1 MPINNNL
8 FGVYKTLLVDG
19 QVVLAS
25 RASRSQEME
34 VSQKQFIQGTPKNR
48 ILDIGGVSETI
59 TISAPVLI
67 GGAQTIDGRSLILKK
82 LNEIISN
89 PFTATLPIL
98 KSASISIS
106 ESGADT
112 SITLLSDGDPSVI
125 TNLTNAPFEVVST
138 QAEYLPNDPLNPIT
152 KTPSRVARFYDFRVS
167 ILGKV
172 YYIIEASLNIQVNTE
187 QKYFIGAY
195 VTATNV
201 TESGGDG
208 EAVINTLGTK
218 INSGSQFPTIGVSG
232 IQISGSGKAAAL
244 LRNLNEGLGDPAD
257 YDFNDYNTVQ
267 DDAADEA
274 INVNL
279 GTGLSD
285 LNLQK
290 PGKVV
295 YDDTGLQIEVFKY
308 TNNSGTGS
316 WESLLTYNNTAVV
329 DLRRAVINKANF
341 NVEPGMLTIDFDFTC
356 WVK

>member
-19 QVVLAS
+19 NVVLAS

-67 GGAQTIDGRSLILKK
+67 GGAQGIDGRNLILAK
-82 LNEIISN
+82 LDQIIN
-89 PFTATLPIL
+89 DPFNATLPVL

-106 ESGADT
+106 ESGAET
-112 SITLLSDGDPSVI
+112 SITLLSDGNPAVI
-125 TNLTNAPFEVVST
+125 TNLENAPFEVTSKR
-138 QAEYLPNDPLNPIT
+138 AEYLDGNPLDPIASV
-152 KTPSRVARFYDFRVS
+152 PSRVARFYDFRVS

-195 VTATNV
+195 VSATDD
-201 TESGGDG
+201 GDG
-208 EAVINTLGTK
+208 TADINTFGATL
-218 INSGSQFPTIGVSG
+218 NSGTQFPTIGVAG

-244 LRNLNEGLGDPAD
+244 LRNINEGPED
-257 YDFNDYNTVQ
+257 YDFNDYNVNQ
-267 DDAADEA
+267 DDAQDES

-285 LNLQK
+285 LNLQL

-295 YDDTGLQIEVFKY
+295 YDETGLKIEVFKY
-308 TNNSGTGS
+308 VDNTGTGE
-316 WESLLTYNNTAVV
+316 WVSLLEYDNEDVV
-329 DLRRAVINKANF
+329 DLTRAVITKANF
-341 NVEPGMLTIDFDFTC
+341 NVEPGMLTVDFDFTC